1 MDFDETVVGGE
12 RFTPDL
18 EAIASEEQVA
28 GGKLTGIVGG
38 EGAVKLEGVA
48 GEFDGGFQREAVG
61 TEDLEAELSGVALG
75 VERNSQERESEE
87 QEAEVE
93 Q

>member
-12 RFTPDL
+12 GFTPDL

-28 GGKLTGIVGG
+28 GGKLTGLVGG
-38 EGAVKLEGVA
+38 EGAVKLNGVT
-48 GEFDGGFQREAVG
+48 GEFDGGFQWQAVG

-75 VERNSQERESEE
+75 ADSESQERQSEE
-87 QEAEVE
+87 Q
-93 Q
+93 